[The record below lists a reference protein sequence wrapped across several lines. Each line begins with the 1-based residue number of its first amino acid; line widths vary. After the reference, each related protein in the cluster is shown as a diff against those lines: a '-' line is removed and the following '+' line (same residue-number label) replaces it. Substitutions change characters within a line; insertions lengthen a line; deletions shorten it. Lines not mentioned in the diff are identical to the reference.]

1 MNVYIQDE
9 LDTSYKP
16 IAYHVVLLNNYGYIA
31 EEYYYEAIIDRS
43 LGLRRAKHK
52 AQELAEKYD
61 ADIYDDTNIAE
72 W

>member
-1 MNVYIQDE
+1 MKVYIQDE
-9 LDTSYKP
+9 LDTAYKS
-16 IAYHVVLLNNYGYIA
+16 IAYHVVLLNRDGYIA
-31 EEYYYEAIIDRS
+31 EEYYYEAVIDRP
-43 LGLRRAKHK
+43 LGLKRARYK

>member
-9 LDTSYKP
+9 LDTAYEP
-16 IAYHVVLLNNYGYIA
+16 IAYHVILLNRYGYIA
-31 EEYYYEAIIDRS
+31 EEYYYEAVIDRP
-43 LGLRRAKHK
+43 LGLRRARHK